1 MIWPPP
7 AEQGATAFVG
17 APSTAD
23 NSSTGTRGWYATEAA
38 IEIFVSARGVAPT
51 RRKGNTIME
60 QLMAPPPTRP
70 TC

>member
-23 NSSTGTRGWYATEAA
+23 NLSSWNTRLARDGDL
-38 IEIFVSARGVAPT
+38 VSACGVAPT
-51 RRKGNTIME
+51 TKKGKTIME
-60 QLMAPPPTRP
+60 LLRSTPPRRP